1 MPGACPEGGAPT
13 QLPHTAKK
21 VRRRHAD
28 RKRRNAATITEL
40 TATAAAHGVSAPR
53 DVGTLPEVLD
63 EVLRRAVGH
72 FRFAAAQVDEL
83 PADHAFTV
91 SKDAHGNLVYKPHW
105 WIEAERVAREE
116 VADLALRMSGLDID
130 ARRVAIAE
138 AQAALM
144 VRALQTAVESIGLT
158 SEQRKALGPALRAA
172 RELLIGEPQDNDATQ
187 ARDPRDSTVR
197 PIEGTAE
204 LVPAPVPVK
213 RASVRGVRRSRG
225 DQTDPATTRSPAQP
239 LAKKAGKS

>member
-1 MPGACPEGGAPT
+1 VVA
-13 QLPHTAKK
+13 QLNCRTHPATRIPKKK

-28 RKRRNAATITEL
+28 RKRRNAATINEL
-40 TATAAAHGVSAPR
+40 TATAAAHGVNAPR

-63 EVLRRAVGH
+63 EVLRRAVAH
-72 FRFAAAQVDEL
+72 FRFAAHQVDEL
-83 PADHAFTV
+83 PADHAFTE
-91 SKDAHGNLVYKPHW
+91 SIDANGNKVYKPHW
-105 WIEAERVAREE
+105 WIQAEQVAREE

-172 RELLIGEPQDNDATQ
+172 RELLVGEPAPDPTQSNATS
-187 ARDPRDSTVR
+187 RNTSTDR
-197 PIEGTAE
+197 PIEGHAK
-204 LVPAPVPVK
+204 LVPAPVPVEQP
-213 RASVRGVRRSRG
+213 SRGVRRGRG
-225 DQTDPATTRSPAQP
+225 ETKGS
-239 LAKKAGKS
+239 K